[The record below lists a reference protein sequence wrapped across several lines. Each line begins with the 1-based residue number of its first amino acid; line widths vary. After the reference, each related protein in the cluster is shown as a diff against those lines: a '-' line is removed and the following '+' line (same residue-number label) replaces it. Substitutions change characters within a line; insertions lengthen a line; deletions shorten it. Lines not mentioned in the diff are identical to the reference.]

1 MTGLG
6 FARVRFRF
14 PPDTRFPS
22 LPVRAGQYGLVYP
35 LEGASWC
42 TGFELAV
49 ALDQGAAIEVEHG
62 VFVPWRSDVRPFA
75 EFAAVIKE
83 LRDRHPKGSLM
94 ERLAKEMGNSLYG
107 KVAQQVAAWR
117 PSGGGRR
124 VFDSRSGEMRD
135 MPPSS
140 ITCAPIAAAVT
151 GLVRATLSEI
161 LALMPAEHAG
171 LLGHHRRPADD
182 LPARGAAV
190 RPGVEAVCQR
200 PRDRRRHA
208 RDRRGK
214 APCRPRA
221 GVEDPRRGHHR
232 APRP

>member
-1 MTGLG
+1 M
-6 FARVRFRF
+6 RFRF

-49 ALDQGAAIEVEHG
+49 ALDQGAEIEVEHG
-62 VFVPWRSDVRPFA
+62 VFVPWRSEVRPFA
-75 EFAAVIKE
+75 EFAAAIKE

-161 LALMPAEHAG
+161 LALMPAEHAVFSATTDG
-171 LLGHHRRPADD
+171 LLTTCPPEALRFGRVSR
-182 LPARGAAV
+182 LF
-190 RPGVEAVCQR
+190 VER
-200 PRDRRRHA
+200 PRDRRRHS
-208 RDRRGK
+208 RDRRAK

-221 GVEDPRRGHHR
+221 GVEDTRHGRDR
-232 APRP
+232 ALRP